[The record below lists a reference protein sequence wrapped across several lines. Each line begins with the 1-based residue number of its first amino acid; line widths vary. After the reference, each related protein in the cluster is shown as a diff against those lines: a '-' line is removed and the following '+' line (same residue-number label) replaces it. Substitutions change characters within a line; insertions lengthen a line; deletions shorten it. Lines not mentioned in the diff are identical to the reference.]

1 MSNSVD
7 CDLLLYADDSFL
19 VFTGPDLKAIE
30 ANLNKNFNCL
40 CDWFVEYK
48 LSIHFGED
56 KTKSIVFG
64 SQRRLK
70 SLGRLDI
77 RRGDVKI
84 KQHTSVTYLGCELDQ
99 YLSGESMVT
108 KVLGKINGR
117 LKFLCRKKIIIK
129 WFLTTNAVQ
138 FPNTTPF

>member
-1 MSNSVD
+1 MSNS
-7 CDLLLYADDSFL
+7 CL
-19 VFTGPDLKAIE
+19 VFTGPDLKTIE
-30 ANLNKNFNCL
+30 ANLNRNFNYL
-40 CDWFVEYK
+40 CDGFLDNK

-64 SQRRLK
+64 SHKKLK
-70 SLGRLDI
+70 NLDQLDI
-77 RRGDVKI
+77 RRGDIEI

-117 LKFLCRKKIIIK
+117 LKFLCRK
-129 WFLTTNAVQ
+129 NHS
-138 FPNTTPF
+138 